1 MEDVERE
8 LGPGH
13 EALDPAWI
21 EILIGARWFA
31 GKART
36 IRSASMIDSLDG
48 PEGRLLLLVRVEYV
62 GAEAEVYAVPAAS
75 AGSAEAAP
83 SVEFWEPLR
92 LALAGEDVL
101 HAHRGSVERLTVADG
116 FHLAANADWQARLLQ
131 GEQSNTSAILGG
143 RIIVKLFRRL
153 WEGENPEW
161 EIGRVLTEME
171 CGVVAPLIGG
181 LSYRDPNGTR
191 RALALAHQFVPHRG
205 TGWDYALESIR
216 GDSDGQAFFQSIE
229 GLGAT
234 TAELHLALAAAPGVG
249 FVPEPWA
256 AEDGSAW
263 IRRILKE
270 AEEGLSFLDAA
281 IGGLREKDRAL
292 AGEVLGRRTAV
303 LERITRLGARS
314 PGAFRIRCHGDYH
327 LGQVLVAE
335 SRFVII
341 DFEGETTRPLAQRR
355 EKASPLLDVAGMI
368 RSFHYASRAML
379 RSHEEDTSV
388 GDRRER
394 LQTWFHRSAQWF
406 LRGYLERA
414 GGAPFLSPDET
425 DVRAWL
431 DVFQLRKAIYE
442 LGYELN
448 HRPDWVSIPLEGIL
462 ELTDQA

>member
-21 EILIGARWFA
+21 DHLIGARWFA

-36 IRSASMIDSLDG
+36 IRSASMIDRLDG

-62 GAEAEVYAVPAAS
+62 GAEAEVYAVPAAL
-75 AGSAEAAP
+75 AGSGEGSP
-83 SVEFWEPLR
+83 SVEFWEALR
-92 LALAGEDVL
+92 LAMAGEDVL
-101 HAHRGSVERLTVADG
+101 RAHLGSVESLTVADG
-116 FHLAANADWQARLLQ
+116 FQLAAKGDWPARLLQ

-143 RIIVKLFRRL
+143 RIILKLFRRL

-161 EIGRVLTEME
+161 EIGRVLTEMK
-171 CGVVAPLIGG
+171 CGVVAPLVGG
-181 LSYRDPNGTR
+181 LSYRDPNGMC

-216 GDSDGQAFFQSIE
+216 GESDGQAFIE
-229 GLGAT
+229 SMAGLGAT
-234 TAELHLALAAAPGVG
+234 TAELHLALAAAPGAG

-263 IRRILKE
+263 IRRILLE
-270 AEEGLSFLDAA
+270 AEEGLSFLDGA
-281 IGGLREKDRAL
+281 IGGLREQDQVL
-292 AGEVLGRRTAV
+292 AGEVLGRRAAV
-303 LERITRLGARS
+303 LERITRLGIRS
-314 PGAFRIRCHGDYH
+314 PGVVRIRCHGDYH

-368 RSFHYASRAML
+368 RSFHYASRTML

-394 LQTWFHRSAQWF
+394 LQIWFHRSAQCF

-414 GGAPFLSPDET
+414 GGAPFLPPDET
-425 DVRAWL
+425 DVRARL

-462 ELTDQA
+462 ELTEQA